1 MDSDYSSLVV
11 SIHHI
16 ITDGWSTNLFVK
28 ELLDTYEQFK
38 SGGGFPKKSELQYVH
53 YVNWLNNMVSDRKAG
68 IKERIDYWKKSL
80 DGGVP
85 SLSFPYDYSRP
96 AILTHEGN
104 FLDVQLDSLLSE
116 KILQHCQKLDVTPYV
131 YMLSLYSF
139 LLHRYT
145 GQGEMVIGTVM
156 ANRTFREFETIMGYF
171 ANTLALKISL
181 EDKNTLEELFL
192 HVKQVVLEAQEYQD
206 VPLELVIGE
215 MEVRQSR
222 STSPLFQTMFTYQN
236 ELNHHYQLKDLQIEL
251 TVENNRTSKFDILL
265 HVYPK
270 EDSFLLRME
279 YNTSLLRKETICR
292 FLEHYKR
299 LLEGVVEN

>member
-1 MDSDYSSLVV
+1 
-11 SIHHI
+11 
-16 ITDGWSTNLFVK
+16 
-28 ELLDTYEQFK
+28 
-38 SGGGFPKKSELQYVH
+38 
-53 YVNWLNNMVSDRKAG
+53 
-68 IKERIDYWKKSL
+68 
-80 DGGVP
+80 
-85 SLSFPYDYSRP
+85 
-96 AILTHEGN
+96 
-104 FLDVQLDSLLSE
+104 
-116 KILQHCQKLDVTPYV
+116 
-131 YMLSLYSF
+131 
-139 LLHRYT
+139 
-145 GQGEMVIGTVM
+145 
-156 ANRTFREFETIMGYF
+156 MGYF

-215 MEVRQSR
+215 IEVSQSR

-236 ELNHHYQLKDLQIEL
+236 ELIHHYQIKDLQIEL